1 VGATVT
7 ADYAA
12 VRPVHTG
19 AAALATIGCNMPVAV
34 TKSPLGAFA
43 RL

>member
-1 VGATVT
+1 VTV
-7 ADYAA
+7 DYAA
-12 VRPVHTG
+12 I
-19 AAALATIGCNMPVAV
+19 ATFGCIVSVAV